1 MAAPH
6 ELFGCL
12 PAQVHAGVRR
22 APLGSLKVGIRG
34 FSTAPAIRERIG
46 EPDAKPDRIEV
57 RRRVAQLEGGPV
69 QTCRLVEGQRA
80 RRTLGATRRVRGGA
94 LWVSCRPVVLE
105 QRLWIVDALTF
116 RRPGQSQVCL
126 GDLPRWR
133 SEERR
138 VGKECRSRWSPY
150 H

>member
-34 FSTAPAIRERIG
+34 FRTAPAIRERIG
-46 EPDAKPDRIEV
+46 EPDAKSDRIEV

-69 QTCRLVEGQRA
+69 QTCRLFEGQRA
-80 RRTLGATRRVRGGA
+80 RGTLGPARRVRSGA
-94 LWVSCRPVVLE
+94 LRVSGGSAVLE
-105 QRLWIVDALTF
+105 
-116 RRPGQSQVCL
+116 
-126 GDLPRWR
+126 
-133 SEERR
+133 
-138 VGKECRSRWSPY
+138 
-150 H
+150 